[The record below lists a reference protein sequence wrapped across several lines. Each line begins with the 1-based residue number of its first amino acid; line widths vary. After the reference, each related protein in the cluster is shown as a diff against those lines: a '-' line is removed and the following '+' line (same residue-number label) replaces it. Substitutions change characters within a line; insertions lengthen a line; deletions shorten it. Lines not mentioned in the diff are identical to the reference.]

1 MSGDGDRMASGIFKR
16 SNRTNVRPIEI
27 GRRLVADMD
36 ENRSVDGDGRRIA
49 PNHFVVS
56 LNPNDHQELSSYI
69 AALETEL
76 VEAAKEYAR
85 DEGYVLRGPVTVKL
99 SDDDTV
105 KTGRIQITSKVRTN
119 ESPVVAASLVITG
132 RDPLPLA
139 DKSITIGRSPDCDV
153 SFDDANISRR
163 HAEIRVVLGAH
174 VISDLGSTN
183 GTKVNGVPITLERTL
198 RDGDIIALGSHT
210 IRFEAR

>member
-1 MSGDGDRMASGIFKR
+1 
-16 SNRTNVRPIEI
+16 
-27 GRRLVADMD
+27 MD
-36 ENRSVDGDGRRIA
+36 ENRSVDTDGRRVA
-49 PNHFVVS
+49 PNHFVIT
-56 LNPNDHQELSSYI
+56 LNPGDHQELSQYV

-99 SDDDTV
+99 IDDDTV

-119 ESPVVAASLVITG
+119 ESPVVAATLIVAG
-132 RDPLPLA
+132 RPPMPLG
-139 DKSITIGRSPDCDV
+139 SSTIVIGRSPECDI

-174 VISDLGSTN
+174 VVSDLGSTN

>member
-1 MSGDGDRMASGIFKR
+1 MANGIFKR
-16 SNRTNVRPIEI
+16 SNRANVRPIEI
-27 GRRLVADMD
+27 GRRLVNEMD
-36 ENRSVDGDGRRIA
+36 ENRSVDTDGRRVA
-49 PNHFVVS
+49 PNHFVIT
-56 LNPNDHQELSSYI
+56 LNPGDHQELSQYV

-99 SDDDTV
+99 TDDDNV
-105 KTGRIQITSKVRTN
+105 KTGRMQITSKVRTN
-119 ESPVVAASLVITG
+119 ESPVVAAALIVPG
-132 RDPLPLA
+132 RPPMPLG
-139 DKSITIGRSPDCDV
+139 SSSVVIGRSPECDI

-174 VISDLGSTN
+174 VVSDLGSTN

-210 IRFEAR
+210 IRFEVR

>member
-1 MSGDGDRMASGIFKR
+1 MANGIFKR
-16 SNRTNVRPIEI
+16 GNRANVRPIEI
-27 GRRLVADMD
+27 GRRLVQEMD
-36 ENRSVDGDGRRIA
+36 EKRSVDTDGRRVA
-49 PNHFVVS
+49 PNHFVIT
-56 LNPNDHQELSSYI
+56 LNSQDHQELSQYV

-99 SDDDTV
+99 TDDDTV

-119 ESPVVAASLVITG
+119 ESPVVAATLIVPG
-132 RDPLPLA
+132 RPPMPLG
-139 DKSITIGRSPDCDV
+139 SSTIVIGRSPECDI

-174 VISDLGSTN
+174 VVSDLGSTN

>member
-1 MSGDGDRMASGIFKR
+1 MANGIFKR
-16 SNRTNVRPIEI
+16 GSQVNVRPIEI
-27 GRRLVADMD
+27 GRRLVQEMD
-36 ENRSVDGDGRRIA
+36 DKRSVDTDGRRVA
-49 PNHFVVS
+49 PNHFVIT
-56 LNPNDHQELSSYI
+56 LNSQDHAELTHYL

-99 SDDDTV
+99 TDDDAV
-105 KTGRIQITSKVRTN
+105 KTGRIQIASKVRTN
-119 ESPVVAASLVITG
+119 ESPIVAASLVISG
-132 RDPLPLA
+132 RPPMPI
-139 DKSITIGRSPDCDV
+139 SSSTIVIGRAPDCDV

-163 HAEIRVVLGAH
+163 HAEIKVVMGSH

-183 GTKVNGVPITLERTL
+183 GTTVNGVPITLERTL
-198 RDGDIIALGSHT
+198 RDGDIIALGSNI

>member
-1 MSGDGDRMASGIFKR
+1 MANGIFKR
-16 SNRTNVRPIEI
+16 SNRANVRPIEI
-27 GRRLVADMD
+27 GRRLVNEMD
-36 ENRSVDGDGRRIA
+36 ENRSVDTDGRRVA
-49 PNHFVVS
+49 PNHFVIT
-56 LNPNDHQELSSYI
+56 LNPGDHQELSQYV

-99 SDDDTV
+99 TDDDNV
-105 KTGRIQITSKVRTN
+105 KTGRMQITSKVRTN
-119 ESPVVAASLVITG
+119 ESPVVAAALIVPG
-132 RDPLPLA
+132 RLPMPLG
-139 DKSITIGRSPDCDV
+139 SSSVVIGRSPECDI

-174 VISDLGSTN
+174 VVSDLGSTN

-210 IRFEAR
+210 IRFEVR

>member
-1 MSGDGDRMASGIFKR
+1 MANGIFKR
-16 SNRTNVRPIEI
+16 GNRANVRPIEI
-27 GRRLVADMD
+27 GRRLVQEMD
-36 ENRSVDGDGRRIA
+36 EKRSVDTDGRRVA
-49 PNHFVVS
+49 PNHFVIT
-56 LNPNDHQELSSYI
+56 LNPGDHQELSQYV

-99 SDDDTV
+99 TDDDTV

-119 ESPVVAASLVITG
+119 ESPVVAATLIVAG
-132 RDPLPLA
+132 RPPMPLG
-139 DKSITIGRSPDCDV
+139 SSTIVIGRSPECDI

-174 VISDLGSTN
+174 VVSDLGSTN

>member
-1 MSGDGDRMASGIFKR
+1 MANGIFKR
-16 SNRTNVRPIEI
+16 GNRANVRPIEI
-27 GRRLVADMD
+27 GRRLVQEMD
-36 ENRSVDGDGRRIA
+36 EKRSVDADGRRVA
-49 PNHFVVS
+49 PNHFVIT
-56 LNPNDHQELSSYI
+56 LNSRDHQELSQYV

-99 SDDDTV
+99 ADDDTV
-105 KTGRIQITSKVRTN
+105 KSGRIQIVSKVRTN
-119 ESPVVAASLVITG
+119 ESPVVAARLIVAG
-132 RDPLPLA
+132 RSPIPLG
-139 DKSITIGRSPDCDV
+139 SSSVVIGRSPECDI
-153 SFDDANISRR
+153 SLDDANISRR

-174 VISDLGSTN
+174 VVADLGSTN
-183 GTKVNGVPITLERTL
+183 GTKVNGVPITLERAL

>member
-1 MSGDGDRMASGIFKR
+1 MASGIFKR

-36 ENRSVDGDGRRIA
+36 DKRSVDADGRRIA
-49 PNHFVVS
+49 PNHFVVA
-56 LNPNDHQELSSYI
+56 LNPNDLDQLSSFR

-85 DEGYVLRGPVTVKL
+85 DEGYVLRGPVTVKM
-99 SDDDTV
+99 SDDASI
-105 KTGRIQITSKVRTN
+105 KTGRIQITSKVSAK
-119 ESPVVAASLVITG
+119 ESSPMAASLVVTG

-139 DKSITIGRSPDCDV
+139 DRTVTIGRSPDCDI
-153 SFDDANISRR
+153 SFDDANVSRR
-163 HAEIRVVLGAH
+163 HAEIRVVLGAY

-183 GTKVNGVPITLERTL
+183 GTQVNGVPITLERTL
-198 RDGDIIALGSHT
+198 RDGDIITLGSHS
-210 IRFEAR
+210 IAFEAR

>member
-1 MSGDGDRMASGIFKR
+1 MASGFFKR
-16 SNRTNVRPIEI
+16 GNRANVRPIEI

-36 ENRSVDGDGRRIA
+36 DKRSVDADGRRIA
-49 PNHFVVS
+49 PNHFVVA

-76 VEAAKEYAR
+76 VEAAREYAR
-85 DEGYVLRGPVTVKL
+85 DEGYVLRGPVTVKV
-99 SDDDTV
+99 SDDDSV
-105 KTGRIQITSKVRTN
+105 KTGRIQITSKIRTD
-119 ESPVVAASLVITG
+119 EPRVVAASLVITG
-132 RDPLPLA
+132 RDPLPLT
-139 DKSITIGRSPDCDV
+139 DKAITIGRSPECDI

-163 HAEIRVVLGAH
+163 HAEIKVVLDAY

-183 GTKVNGVPITLERTL
+183 GTNVNGVPITLERTL
-198 RDGDIIALGSHT
+198 RDGDIIALGSNT

>member
-1 MSGDGDRMASGIFKR
+1 MANGIFKR
-16 SNRTNVRPIEI
+16 GTRANVRPIEI
-27 GRRLVADMD
+27 GRRLVQEMD
-36 ENRSVDGDGRRIA
+36 DKRSVDTDGRRVA
-49 PNHFVVS
+49 PNHFVITLS
-56 LNPNDHQELSSYI
+56 PSDHQELSQYL

-99 SDDDTV
+99 TDDDTV

-119 ESPVVAASLVITG
+119 ESPVVAASLVIPG
-132 RDPLPLA
+132 RPPLPLT
-139 DKSITIGRSPDCDV
+139 SSSVVIGRSPDCDI

-163 HAEIRVVLGAH
+163 HAEIKVVLGTH
-174 VISDLGSTN
+174 VVTDLGSTN

>member
-1 MSGDGDRMASGIFKR
+1 MANGIFKR
-16 SNRTNVRPIEI
+16 GTRANVRPIEI
-27 GRRLVADMD
+27 GRRLVQEMD
-36 ENRSVDGDGRRIA
+36 DKRSVDTDGRRVA
-49 PNHFVVS
+49 PNHFVIT
-56 LNPNDHQELSSYI
+56 LNSRDHQELSEYL

-99 SDDDTV
+99 TDDDTV
-105 KTGRIQITSKVRTN
+105 KTGRVQITSKVRTN
-119 ESPVVAASLVITG
+119 ESPVVAASLVIPG
-132 RDPLPLA
+132 RPPLPLT
-139 DKSITIGRSPDCDV
+139 SSSVVIGRSPDCDI

-163 HAEIRVVLGAH
+163 HAEIKVVLGTH
-174 VISDLGSTN
+174 VVTDLGSTN

>member
-1 MSGDGDRMASGIFKR
+1 MANGIFKR
-16 SNRTNVRPIEI
+16 GSQVNVRPIEI
-27 GRRLVADMD
+27 GRRLVQEMD
-36 ENRSVDGDGRRIA
+36 DKRSVDTDGRRVA
-49 PNHFVVS
+49 PNHFVIT
-56 LNPNDHQELSSYI
+56 LNSQDHGELTQYLS
-69 AALETEL
+69 ALETEL

-85 DEGYVLRGPVTVKL
+85 DEGYVLRGPISVKL
-99 SDDDTV
+99 TDDDDV

-119 ESPVVAASLVITG
+119 ESPIVAASLVISG
-132 RDPLPLA
+132 RPPMPI
-139 DKSITIGRSPDCDV
+139 SSSTIVIGRAPDCDV

-163 HAEIRVVLGAH
+163 HAEIRVVMGSH

-198 RDGDIIALGSHT
+198 RDGDIIALGSNT

>member
-1 MSGDGDRMASGIFKR
+1 MGEGIFR
-16 SNRTNVRPIEI
+16 RGVRTHVRPIEI
-27 GRRLVADMD
+27 GRRLVKEIDD
-36 ENRSVDGDGRRIA
+36 QHSVDPEGRRIA
-49 PNHFVVS
+49 PNRFVIS
-56 LNPNDHQELSSYI
+56 LNPRDHEELSQYL
-69 AALETEL
+69 ATLETEL

-85 DEGYVLRGPVTVKL
+85 DEGYVLGGPVSVRVTPDE
-99 SDDDTV
+99 SIRS
-105 KTGRIQITSKVRTN
+105 GRVQIVSKVRNGEPST
-119 ESPVVAASLVITG
+119 VAATLVIAG
-132 RDPLPLA
+132 RPPLPVA
-139 DKSITIGRSPDCDV
+139 SAAIVIGRAPECDV
-153 SFDDANISRR
+153 SFDDANVSRR

>member
-1 MSGDGDRMASGIFKR
+1 MGEGIFR
-16 SNRTNVRPIEI
+16 RGTRANVRPIEI
-27 GRRLVADMD
+27 GRRLVQEMD
-36 ENRSVDGDGRRIA
+36 DKRSVDTDGRRIA
-49 PNHFVVS
+49 PNHFVVT
-56 LNPNDHQELSSYI
+56 LHPNDHQELSQFLG
-69 AALETEL
+69 ALESEL

-99 SDDDTV
+99 TDDDSV
-105 KTGRIQITSKVRTN
+105 KSGRIQIVSKVRTN

-132 RDPLPLA
+132 RAPLVVTGA
-139 DKSITIGRSPDCDV
+139 TVVIGRSPECDV

-163 HAEIRVVLGAH
+163 HAEIKVVLGNH
-174 VISDLGSTN
+174 VVSDLGSTN
-183 GTKVNGVPITLERTL
+183 GTKVNGVPITFERTL